1 MDIENIERD
10 KDGKVCKFE
19 YIKYGGLCLFNSE
32 QYRLIFMRRNSNS
45 RFWITI
51 AVFRNMLDLDGGT
64 VSFMIRESHVDG
76 EQAVFNKLVA
86 SGIEKLEDKLKRRKN
101 KIDDMYGMFFNDKE

>member
-1 MDIENIERD
+1 MDICNIEKD

-19 YIKYGGLCLFNSE
+19 YIKYGGLIHAE
-32 QYRLIFMRRNSNS
+32 QYRLIFMRRNSYS

-64 VSFMIRESHVDG
+64 VSFMTRESHTGG
-76 EQAVFNKLVA
+76 EQAVFDKLITY
-86 SGIEKLEDKLKRRKN
+86 GIEKLEDKLMERKN
-101 KIDDMYGMFFNDKE
+101 KANDMYDMFFEDKE

>member
-1 MDIENIERD
+1 MDICNIEKD

-19 YIKYGGLCLFNSE
+19 YVKYGGLLRAE
-32 QYRLIFMRRNSNS
+32 QYRLIFMRRNSYS
-45 RFWITI
+45 KFWITI
-51 AVFRNMLDLDGGT
+51 AVFRSMLDLDGGT

-76 EQAVFNKLVA
+76 EQAVFDKLIV
-86 SGIEKLEDKLKRRKN
+86 SGLEKLDYKLNERKN